1 MRRMVAVLA
10 MLVPLILNAQTDVM
24 SLIRQGK
31 LSEAWEYLHSE
42 INSGNIS
49 FENLEM
55 FGNVTFEISEGKKPK
70 NEIMGFLDKAMP
82 VLEKNA
88 FQQSFTKIEQA
99 RIFHKYNTLFAK
111 KAQIQGAAAALKVL
125 PQVFDNADRC
135 IALDPDFAEPYF
147 VKASVDDEVPA
158 FLGDVAKRGENAK
171 YRMGINIELALERDP
186 ENIYFLVQ
194 AAAALVKRNWSVEM
208 REKNV
213 GNATQKNRIL
223 LLSDKEEAKRLLE
236 RAVSAYNSKANPTPI
251 EKAKYEQAL
260 KLQAKLR

>member
-1 MRRMVAVLA
+1 MRKIFTVLA
-10 MLVPLILNAQTDVM
+10 MLFPFFLNAQTDVKA
-24 SLIRQGK
+24 LIREGK
-31 LSEAWEYLHSE
+31 LSEAWNYLYSKVQ
-42 INSGNIS
+42 NADVS
-49 FENLEM
+49 FETLEM
-55 FGNVTFEISEGKKPK
+55 LGNVTFEISEGKKSK

-88 FQQSFTKIEQA
+88 FQQSFTKVEQA

-111 KAQIQGAAAALKVL
+111 KAQIQGATAALKVL

-186 ENIYFLVQ
+186 ENIYFLAQ
-194 AAAALVKRNWSVEM
+194 AAAALVKRNWSVEE

-223 LLSDKEEAKRLLE
+223 LLSDKEEAKKLLE